1 MSPAIARGVYFPSY
15 IPSLDKIL
23 GGGIQIGSTIVVLS
37 EPGAGGSELL
47 HASSLAYYQHKK
59 QNDSPKTGT
68 EDPGKIYYMS
78 PTMSKEMF
86 LRRMSEQFRQD
97 LFEAAETFDQYV
109 RYVDLGEHFF
119 ARTMVPQ
126 NWYSPDSSSIQDLPS
141 RSDNY
146 GGMTIL
152 LEILEAIPKKSLIM
166 IDAFTPIVPYYM
178 RNQGDWTELIAIMRG
193 LTRVAKLWGSTIVI
207 LLAAGILPKDKEI
220 EMIECFDGAFRFFW
234 QKNTA
239 QTRQR
244 QMYVEKFSGLLPTL
258 DPRDVV
264 TFNINIS
271 NAGFEITNLRVVS

>member
-1 MSPAIARGVYFPSY
+1 MSPVTPRGVYFSSY

-23 GGGIQIGSTIVVLS
+23 GGGIQVGSTIIVLS

-47 HASSLAYYQHKK
+47 HASSLAYYQSRQKNQK
-59 QNDSPKTGT
+59 PAKGID
-68 EDPGKIYYMS
+68 DPEMIYYIS
-78 PTMSKEMF
+78 PTMSREMF
-86 LRRMSEQFRQD
+86 LRRMSEQFHQD
-97 LFEAAETFDQYV
+97 LFAAADQFGQHV
-109 RYVDLGEHFF
+109 RFIDLGEHFF

-126 NWYSPDSSSIQDLPS
+126 HWYSPESGDQDLPS

-152 LEILEAIPKKSLIM
+152 MELLEVIPKKSLIM
-166 IDAFTPIVPYYM
+166 IDAFTPIIPYYV
-178 RNQGDWTELIAIMRG
+178 RNNWEWTELVAIMRG
-193 LTRVAKLWGSTIVI
+193 LTRVAKLWGSTIII
-207 LLAAGILPKDKEI
+207 LLAAGILPQDKEI
-220 EMIECFDGAFRFFW
+220 ELIECFDGAFRFFW

-244 QMYVEKFSGLLPTL
+244 QMYVEKFSGLLPTM

-271 NAGFEITNLRVVS
+271 SAGFEVMNLRMVS